1 MAIIECNEINQT
13 VNELLIAFADC
24 NKIKNEDL
32 RKLVDLVQ
40 AVSICSNGGANYNT
54 EITEF
59 YEPVTDLVV
68 SYPVNSYHS
77 ISIMVISGFITETVN
92 SSEITYPKGTV
103 LNTEVTTL
111 NQTVTTFKVKAGA
124 NVIVKYLIETV

>member
-32 RKLVDLVQ
+32 RKLVDLVK
-40 AVSICSNGGANYNT
+40 AVNVCSNGGTNYNT
-54 EITEF
+54 EISEV
-59 YEPVTDLVV
+59 YEPVSDLIVN
-68 SYPVNSYHS
+68 YPINSYHS
-77 ISIMVISGFITETVN
+77 ISIMVISGSMTEIIN
-92 SSEITYPKGTV
+92 STEITYLKGTV

-111 NQTVTTFKVKAGA
+111 NQTPTTFTVRAGSKV
-124 NVIVKYLIETV
+124 VVKYLIETI